1 MKAPMRRLTTLLS
14 LSVAFAGV
22 ATVAHADEGMWTYN
36 NFPKQAVGKKY
47 NFTPDDAWLKHV
59 QMSSARIAG
68 GCSASFVSPEGLV
81 LTNHHCA
88 HQCIAQLSTAQKDY
102 VKSGYTAKTQAD
114 EVKCPEM
121 EINQLVDIVDVTDKI
136 RAATKGLD
144 GEKFTAARKQA
155 ESAIEKEMC
164 GGDAKLRCDVVTLY
178 QGGVYNLYKYRRFQ
192 DVRLVFAPEFPIAF
206 FGGDP
211 DNFNFPRYDLDMS
224 ILRVYEDGKPA
235 KMDHYLTWSEG
246 GVKPGDLT
254 FVSGHPG
261 RTSRQLTVAQLE
273 YQRDVALPE
282 RLMRLA
288 EMRGM
293 LTEFMKRG
301 PEQKRI
307 ATDDLF
313 GVENAFKALKG
324 RYEALLDGTLMAKKR
339 AEEEALK
346 AKLKKKGAAGKAGL
360 EAFASIEKAVKTM
373 RLVHKPYDYI
383 ERGLGFGSDLFGFA
397 RVVVRGAEERPKPNG
412 ERLDEFRD
420 AALPQLTQRLFSKKP
435 IYDELETLD
444 LTFALTKLRE
454 VLGADDPFVKKVLG
468 KESPEEMAAR
478 LIKGTKLKDV
488 AVRKALW
495 DGGKAAVEAS
505 TDPMVVLARSIDA
518 EARKWRKRVEDEVDS
533 VYRKGGE
540 QIAKARFEAQGTSVY
555 PDATFTLRLSFGTV
569 KGWTQDGKEV
579 DPITVFGGAFDRAT
593 GRPPFDLPQSWLDA
607 KARLNMKTPFNFC
620 STNDIIGGN
629 SGSPVVNQKGEL
641 VGLIFDGNLP
651 SLGGEYGFDE
661 SANRAV
667 AVHSEGML
675 EALSKVYGAE
685 RIVNELRA
693 KKTAAAK

>member
-1 MKAPMRRLTTLLS
+1 
-14 LSVAFAGV
+14 
-22 ATVAHADEGMWTYN
+22 
-36 NFPKQAVGKKY
+36 
-47 NFTPDDAWLKHV
+47 
-59 QMSSARIAG
+59 
-68 GCSASFVSPEGLV
+68 
-81 LTNHHCA
+81 
-88 HQCIAQLSTAQKDY
+88 
-102 VKSGYTAKTQAD
+102 
-114 EVKCPEM
+114 
-121 EINQLVDIVDVTDKI
+121 
-136 RAATKGLD
+136 
-144 GEKFTAARKQA
+144 
-155 ESAIEKEMC
+155 
-164 GGDAKLRCDVVTLY
+164 
-178 QGGVYNLYKYRRFQ
+178 
-192 DVRLVFAPEFPIAF
+192 
-206 FGGDP
+206 
-211 DNFNFPRYDLDMS
+211 
-224 ILRVYEDGKPA
+224 
-235 KMDHYLTWSEG
+235 
-246 GVKPGDLT
+246 
-254 FVSGHPG
+254 
-261 RTSRQLTVAQLE
+261 
-273 YQRDVALPE
+273 
-282 RLMRLA
+282 
-288 EMRGM
+288 
-293 LTEFMKRG
+293 
-301 PEQKRI
+301 
-307 ATDDLF
+307 
-313 GVENAFKALKG
+313 
-324 RYEALLDGTLMAKKR
+324 
-339 AEEEALK
+339 
-346 AKLKKKGAAGKAGL
+346 
-360 EAFASIEKAVKTM
+360 M